1 MISITP
7 EYFAR
12 YTRRQA
18 AFFHLCVSAVVAAT
32 IFAVMLLL
40 WYPSPWFGAA
50 GGGTLLFLLIGV
62 DVILGPLLTFIVYD
76 PLKKSLVYDLAVIV
90 MLQVAALI
98 YGINVMA
105 QARPAFV
112 VYFRGAFEVVGA
124 KDVMTEG
131 MADAKLA
138 EFQSVPWTGPRLAAA
153 RLPSDPGVQLQIA
166 MESGVGGP
174 DFTVYPRFYIPY
186 STASRDAAAGGT
198 PLAVYAKLSPDK
210 AEAVA
215 KLLASSGR
223 TADELVSLPLRT
235 RTVEMTIVLDKAKG
249 DVVDVLALSPR

>member
-18 AFFHLCVSAVVAAT
+18 ALFHLCVSAIVAAT
-32 IFAVMLLL
+32 IFAMMVLL

-62 DVILGPLLTFIVYD
+62 DVILGPLLTFVVYN
-76 PLKKSLVYDLAVIV
+76 PAKKSLVYDLAVIV

-124 KDVMTEG
+124 KDVVTED
-131 MADAKLA
+131 MAEAKLP
-138 EFQSVPWTGPRLAAA
+138 EFQSVSWTGPRLAAA

-166 MESGVGGP
+166 MESGTGGP

-186 STASRDAAAGGT
+186 ATASREAVASGT
-198 PLAVYAKLSPDK
+198 PLAAFAKLGPDK
-210 AEAVA
+210 ADAVA
-215 KLLASSGR
+215 KLLASSGKS
-223 TADELVSLPLRT
+223 ADELVSLPLRT
-235 RTVEMTIVLDKAKG
+235 RTGEMTIVLDKAKG
-249 DVVDVLALSPR
+249 DVVDVLAVSPR